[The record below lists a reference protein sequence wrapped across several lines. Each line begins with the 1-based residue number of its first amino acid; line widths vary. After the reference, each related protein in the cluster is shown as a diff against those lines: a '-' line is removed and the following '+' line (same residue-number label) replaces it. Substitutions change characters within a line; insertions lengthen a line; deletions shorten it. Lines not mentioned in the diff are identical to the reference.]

1 MFYSFPS
8 RYSDGYKNEL
18 NHFLDVVQ
26 VRRSIFVILDA
37 CYYSHFPGRR
47 QDERYLED
55 DQRRVQDRGRR
66 RGVRQVRRG
75 RQDDLGPGGAAGGFQ
90 LLNYNTFEAFC
101 NSS

>member
-1 MFYSFPS
+1 MLV
-8 RYSDGYKNEL
+8 K
-18 NHFLDVVQ
+18 
-26 VRRSIFVILDA
+26 
-37 CYYSHFPGRR
+37 YYSPFPGRR
-47 QDERYLED
+47 QDERNLED